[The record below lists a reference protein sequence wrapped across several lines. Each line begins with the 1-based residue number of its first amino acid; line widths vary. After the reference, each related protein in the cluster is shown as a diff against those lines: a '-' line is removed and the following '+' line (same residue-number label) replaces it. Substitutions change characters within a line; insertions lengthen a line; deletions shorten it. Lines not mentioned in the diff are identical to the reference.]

1 MAGFVIEYNRRT
13 RDWSVT
19 EFLSETGHREALRLR
34 LERERN
40 RTDKDIEIVSLVSDS
55 LQTIQKTHA
64 RYFVGRE
71 LVAS

>member
-13 RDWSVT
+13 QDWSVT
-19 EFLSETGHREALRLR
+19 EFPSDTGHREALRLR

-55 LQTIQKTHA
+55 LQTIRKTHA

>member
-1 MAGFVIEYNRRT
+1 VAGFVIEYNRRT
-13 RDWSVT
+13 QDWSVT
-19 EFLSETGHREALRLR
+19 EFLSDTGHREALRLR

-40 RTDKDIEIVSLVSDS
+40 RTDEDIEIVSLVSDS

>member
-13 RDWSVT
+13 QDWSVT
-19 EFLSETGHREALRLR
+19 EFLSDTGHREALRLR

-40 RTDKDIEIVSLVSDS
+40 RTDEDIEIVSLVSDS

>member
-13 RDWSVT
+13 QDWSVT
-19 EFLSETGHREALRLR
+19 EFLSETGHREALRFR

-40 RTDKDIEIVSLVSDS
+40 RTDQDIEIVSLVSDS
-55 LQTIQKTHA
+55 LRTIQKTHA

>member
-64 RYFVGRE
+64 RYFVGRK